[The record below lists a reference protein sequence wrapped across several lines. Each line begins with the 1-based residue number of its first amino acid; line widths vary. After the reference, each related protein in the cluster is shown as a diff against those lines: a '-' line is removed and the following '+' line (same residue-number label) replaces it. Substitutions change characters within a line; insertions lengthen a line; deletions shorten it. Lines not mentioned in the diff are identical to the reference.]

1 LENLKHYWEFIQKY
15 GPFTM
20 AIIFSI
26 TLLSLNFYIR
36 ARKEVKK
43 MEKYFLKN
51 KTLKGF
57 NIANEYS
64 KISSSGFI
72 AVVDIFDIFKEIY
85 KDENLIKFKV
95 YKNQITYLIALK
107 KFYIISFSSIII
119 LTSLAL
125 IINEHLL

>member
-1 LENLKHYWEFIQKY
+1 
-15 GPFTM
+15 M

-43 MEKYFLKN
+43 MEKYFLEN

-72 AVVDIFDIFKEIY
+72 AVADIFDIFKKIY